1 MVAGKIKDMYN
12 AVCEIDKKFYKL
24 STDELFYNHFLYS
37 HCH

>member
-12 AVCEIDKKFYKL
+12 TVYEVAKKFFKL
-24 STDELFYNHFLYS
+24 STDELFYKHFLYP